1 MCNPPA
7 DTVRNVDMRARNF
20 VAALYLAALPAFAA
34 GPNLVVNGDFE
45 QNGGAGTNKLTGWTV
60 VSQAGG
66 SGSWYVQTGDFPM
79 PSSERCSAESIQRPP
94 SGFAA
99 MTNMS
104 YKGSHVLYQDVAIP
118 AVGGKVTLAYDLF
131 ISSLRS
137 YATQPTL
144 DYLVIPNAQ
153 FRADIMDPSAAVD
166 DTGSG
171 VLMNFYQ
178 SNAGDPLY
186 LQYDRHTVDVSRFAG
201 RTIRLRFAE
210 ADNVDCFN
218 VGLDN
223 VSITVEAC
231 PAAAPSQLAISHQ
244 CPTGC
249 ETGQPVSFFAT
260 SPAYVFVACDAYAWD
275 FGDGS
280 NAASA
285 NPVHTFAAPGTY
297 TVNLAVT
304 NALGTST
311 AQTTVT
317 IAPPP
322 PRRRT
327 ISH

>member
-1 MCNPPA
+1 MI
-7 DTVRNVDMRARNF
+7 
-20 VAALYLAALPAFAA
+20 AASCLAALPLFAA
-34 GPNLVVNGDFE
+34 EPNLVVNGGFE
-45 QNGGAGTNKLTGWTV
+45 QNGGAGTKQLTGWTIV
-60 VSQAGG
+60 EQAGG

-79 PSSERCSAESIQRPP
+79 PASERCSSESVQRPP

-118 AVGGKVTLAYDLF
+118 PAGGKVTLAYDLF
-131 ISSLRS
+131 ISSLKS
-137 YATQPTL
+137 YYTQPTL
-144 DYLVIPNAQ
+144 DYLLIPNSQ
-153 FRADIMDPSAAVD
+153 FRADIMDPSAPVD

-171 VLMNFYQ
+171 VLMNVYQ
-178 SNAGDPLY
+178 SKAGDPLY

-201 RTIRLRFAE
+201 RTVRLRFAE
-210 ADNVDCFN
+210 VDTVDCFN

-231 PAAAPSQLAISHQ
+231 PSASPSQLAVGHE

-249 ETGQPVSFFAT
+249 EAGQPVSFFAT
-260 SPAYVFVACDAYAWD
+260 SQAYQFVACDAYAWD
-275 FGDGS
+275 FGDGQS
-280 NAASA
+280 SASA
-285 NPVHTFAAPGTY
+285 NPAHVFTNPGTY
-297 TVNLAVT
+297 TVNLNVT

-327 ISH
+327 VRR